1 MAIKTYALTTVQR
14 AADFIGL
21 GTITAG
27 STKDTILQRLIDSV
41 TDFIEHHI
49 GYRVQLATY
58 SNEEYDTERGDTLLL
73 KRFPIGTF
81 TNLQRRNS
89 ALNEDDWETIDSS
102 FYHVDTD
109 TGIINGAGGWRF
121 ARSRKGYRVN
131 YTAGYD
137 IDTTDKFLQATDG
150 GADLELAA
158 WMLITTVYNRRKGGT
173 GIQSESIGDYRVVY
187 AGAMMENKDILSLL
201 DKFKKIEAQ
210 GQITPVNT

>member
-14 AADFIGL
+14 AADFMGL
-21 GTITAG
+21 GTIVAN

-58 SNEEYDTERGDTLLL
+58 TNEEYDTERGDTLLV

-81 TNLQRRNS
+81 TRLQRRNS
-89 ALNEDDWETIDSS
+89 ALNETDWETVDSS

-121 ARSRKGYRVN
+121 ARSRKGYRVT

-137 IDTTDKFLQATDG
+137 IDTSTKFLQATDG

-158 WMLITTVYNRRKGGT
+158 WMLIATVYNRRKGGT

-210 GQITPVNT
+210 GPITPVNT